1 MIDEYPVLAKRFN
14 NPLKSNMTI
23 AVEPKRAIKD
33 AGMVGSENTYVITEN
48 GGISLTGRSKEI
60 VEI

>member
-1 MIDEYPVLAKRFN
+1 
-14 NPLKSNMTI
+14 MTI

-33 AGMVGSENTYVITEN
+33 VGMVESENTYVITEN